1 MGSSPRLNT
10 VTNLD
15 LSLLPGYGHTRTSRL
30 VVFVWYFAAV
40 RKVGNILLSS
50 HRKLTCSEQHS
61 PALVLLRVVSDA
73 FPGRPQE
80 VYVMLTGPPLSG
92 RCTPELAAGIQE
104 VPQGFSRQPSELFL
118 VLRD

>member
-10 VTNLD
+10 VTDVD
-15 LSLLPGYGHTRTSRL
+15 LSLLPGYGHRRTSRL
-30 VVFVWYFAAV
+30 VVFVWYFATV

-50 HRKLTCSEQHS
+50 HRKLMCSEQRS
-61 PALVLLRVVSDA
+61 PVLVLLRVVSDA

-80 VYVMLTGPPLSG
+80 VCVMLTGPPLSG

-104 VPQGFSRQPSELFL
+104 VPQEFSRQP
-118 VLRD
+118 